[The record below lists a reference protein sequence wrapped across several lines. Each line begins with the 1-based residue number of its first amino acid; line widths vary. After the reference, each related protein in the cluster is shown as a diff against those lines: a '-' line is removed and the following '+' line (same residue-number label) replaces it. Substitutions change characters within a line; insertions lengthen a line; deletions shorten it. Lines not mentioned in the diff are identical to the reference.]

1 MIKIIDCG
9 TGNLKSI
16 SNMLEKIKVKNLI
29 ISSKSDL
36 NPNDKIIL
44 PGVGSFDKAVKK
56 LKSLGIFQELKE
68 NYLNKNY
75 KILGIC
81 LGMQILCAGSEE
93 GEESGLKFF
102 NIKCKKFINKDNNQS
117 TTIGWMKIKKRKDD
131 LIIDDLEI
139 NSKFYFL
146 HSYYVEKH
154 NDFTIAE
161 TNNFQID
168 YSCIIKN
175 KNIYGFQFHPER
187 SHKFGLKILYN
198 FSKI

>member
-68 NYLNKNY
+68 NYLNGKEKQY
-75 KILGIC
+75 RIR
-81 LGMQILCAGSEE
+81 
-93 GEESGLKFF
+93 F
-102 NIKCKKFINKDNNQS
+102 N
-117 TTIGWMKIKKRKDD
+117 
-131 LIIDDLEI
+131 
-139 NSKFYFL
+139 
-146 HSYYVEKH
+146 
-154 NDFTIAE
+154 
-161 TNNFQID
+161 
-168 YSCIIKN
+168 
-175 KNIYGFQFHPER
+175 
-187 SHKFGLKILYN
+187 
-198 FSKI
+198 